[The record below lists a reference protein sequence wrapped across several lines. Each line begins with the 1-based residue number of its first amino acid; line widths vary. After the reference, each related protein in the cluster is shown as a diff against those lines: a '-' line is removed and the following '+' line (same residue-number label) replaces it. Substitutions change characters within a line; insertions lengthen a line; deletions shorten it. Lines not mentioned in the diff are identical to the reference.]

1 MQDKLESLESVVRML
16 ELKVKNSADHG
27 NVFILVILTEYNLNS
42 KMERSVIKFWYYL
55 ILFYIILLFSV
66 QNGRK
71 RSRFKKGIHKT
82 TWKIYRGKIGNYLKK
97 YSNKLRFTTQISS
110 TWIIVFLDWIMLLF
124 YMEIFKLIFS
134 YSEHIWTTWRELK
147 SWWGLTEWK
156 SQTVLVLSKLSP
168 QPTSIM

>member
-27 NVFILVILTEYNLNS
+27 NVFILEFWLNIIWIVKWRGQLS
-42 KMERSVIKFWYYL
+42 NFDI
-55 ILFYIILLFSV
+55 YIILLFSV

-82 TWKIYRGKIGNYLKK
+82 TWKIYRGKIWNYLKK

-110 TWIIVFLDWIMLLF
+110 TWIIAFLDWIMLLF

-147 SWWGLTEWK
+147 LWWGLTEWK